1 MRNKQTDVKRLLE
14 IITGITSPSE
24 QGNEGKMPLDVV
36 AILALPENLRKTA
49 LAIHRLG
56 RATAMMI
63 ARETRGESDVERMH
77 LEQLVEMGYLS
88 REKIAEEV
96 YFYI

>member
-1 MRNKQTDVKRLLE
+1 MRYKQTDVERLLE
-14 IITGITSPSE
+14 IIIGVTSPRE
-24 QGNEGKMPLDVV
+24 QEKKGKMPLDVV

-63 ARETRGESDVERMH
+63 AQETRRESDVERMH
-77 LEQLVEMGYLS
+77 LEQLVDMGYLS
-88 REKIAEEV
+88 RERRAEEI
-96 YFYI
+96 YYYM